1 MELLALYKAIK
12 KPPRSDERDG
22 ELFCGT
28 TAYAAVNKGNGVS
41 FTIPA
46 NTLNGDTAYVIC
58 WADQAHNQLSHT
70 TSSGVLTLVDWTYND
85 YSGGSRYGMYVYTL
99 NGYNKASGITISGG
113 YSSAMYN
120 LHIVLN

>member
-1 MELLALYKAIK
+1 MKLLALGKPIK

-28 TAYAAVNKGNGVS
+28 VYTAVNKGNGVS

-46 NTLNGDTAYVIC
+46 NTLNGDIAYVIC

-70 TSSGVLTLVDWTYND
+70 TSSGTLSLVDWTYND

-99 NGYNKASGITISGG
+99 TGYNKASAITIGGG